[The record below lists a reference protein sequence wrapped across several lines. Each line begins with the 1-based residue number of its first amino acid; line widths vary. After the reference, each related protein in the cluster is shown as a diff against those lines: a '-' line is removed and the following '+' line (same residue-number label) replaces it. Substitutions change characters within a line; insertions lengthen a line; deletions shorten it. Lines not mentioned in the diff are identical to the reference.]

1 MSPGMDLGRAHL
13 LRHSIGN
20 VQLLKILLPPA
31 ATAEEIAAVF
41 RCMGRECLESGLRG
55 ALLIDNDRPAIG
67 EAELKAAV
75 GVMDLSQCPPN
86 FRLAVVAF
94 RKPAYRVSLTALATL
109 PRSAAHTRLF
119 WDELDAMHWLRQ
131 QFPGPA
137 PRVGQAA

>member
-1 MSPGMDLGRAHL
+1 MSRGMNLGRVHL

-31 ATAEEIAAVF
+31 ASAQEIAAVF
-41 RCMGRECLESGLRG
+41 QCLARECLESGLRG
-55 ALLIDNDRPAIG
+55 ALLVDNDRPAIG
-67 EAELKAAV
+67 EAELKSAV
-75 GVMDLSQCPPN
+75 AVMDLSQFPPN

-94 RKPAYRVSLTALATL
+94 RKPAYRAYLTALATL
-109 PRSAAHTRLF
+109 PRSTAHTRLF

-131 QFPGPA
+131 QFPPA